1 MWISP
6 SLAPALT
13 FVLIFIDVYPFF
25 EILIRVS
32 GSCLGLSGTRYLLKE
47 GPGSGSLGCGPALM
61 PVLTFSPR
69 ATVWLWLGGRVAVVP
84 MTMSPV
90 RAPAFTWVLIFIL
103 VFSFLEILK

>member
-13 FVLIFIDVYPFF
+13 FVLIFIDVYHFF

-69 ATVWLWLGGRVAVVP
+69 ATVWLWLHHRLVV
-84 MTMSPV
+84 V
-90 RAPAFTWVLIFIL
+90 VLLIRFSGL
-103 VFSFLEILK
+103 YSRFDFHRCVFLS